1 MKRKLKRSVS
11 LLLVLTLFVSIF
23 TGCDVNK
30 DDILPLDV
38 ELSGDGTQKSLVV
51 SYSED
56 IFKEEIENDQIQIG
70 TFNESEQTEVI
81 LDNATN
87 DEIPEPELTQLTGFT
102 VTVDSAK
109 QLTITLADGK
119 DSEYSNYTVGVDK
132 KATTVGKHCSGSYR
146 TAHSIEEQVSYNAE
160 ISGEYTVGDSDP
172 VIIVN
177 LENTVAVEDINA
189 DMLKLTGL
197 FSDLEIA
204 SVTASG
210 NTLTITTKGSIP
222 NETSLTAGVDIA
234 AEATNSGEALSA
246 SCSVEY
252 RGLYVDQASY
262 AFEKNILTFDV
273 ILSGDT
279 WKLSAGDKISS
290 DDIVLTLKKLSE
302 DKQTATFS
310 TPVTAENL
318 DDALSKITG
327 TTVTVTSDKLDSGIE
342 QDLTISAAK
351 AELGVVI
358 DYIDETDTADRYKAD
373 AIIYAKNGT
382 FGEISASDISFVG
395 DFADAKT
402 ESVEK
407 DDTVYTASFTFTAK
421 DVNTDEMDFSGT
433 ATLSSG
439 KMINSWGTKSGEATC
454 EAVYVTGIDRGETL
468 EAIKAFVAANK
479 STFKTISTVGSTIG
493 GVASAVTGV
502 VSILE
507 LCGVIESTNDK
518 LDSIRDEIKNVQQ
531 EIQALDNKIDRLG
544 NTLIQQNADI
554 ISKVKKNTYSI
565 ANGKWDDF
573 LTGYVMPL
581 SNTVSNYNRAYNAY
595 MLDYISKAGTSDS
608 VPVYIDSDGN
618 VTLPSKTD
626 NGYSIDGKELK
637 SQGVYHLSV
646 KLEVVNEKIRANNG
660 RLYNG
665 YWNDITE
672 KYSFDTSK
680 NKEQDSYNQ
689 LYSLIVGNKEQ
700 DEEDKKIFNTSRY
713 NFAVYMVKE
722 RGMSEN
728 GLFSNFNAW
737 FLGENSG
744 KVHEAYE
751 ILKEGNYYYSD
762 DKIAYVG
769 NSRKVPWKSDE
780 GLILDSNNS
789 SDITIST
796 EQYFLAVQLDAAY
809 YALNKVGTENILNSY
824 TNFCYMIGG
833 KAGGSPASP
842 ARMSP
847 LDNYYQIMSMFYNF
861 YSEAKGDIENMQSW
875 LYSFLVESS
884 GVATLACQYTTSI
897 DANTVIDAYEF
908 ASNELEKNDGDHSA
922 ADSAQYSYI
931 KGKALT
937 VDRVYENFNN
947 IHQRVFLTTKAYG
960 STEYTFPSSYM
971 TWSDITIMQNRYTML
986 KSAGVT
992 TASTFGDYLLAFGLI
1007 TEDMKDAYVI
1017 TEKPVQSNIPM
1028 DNSVILHTYSKDR
1041 GTKYFTVGDSI
1052 AIGSNGKR
1060 KAKYYAIAIQ
1070 LKGETHSLD
1079 GNDTQKLLVAYA
1091 NYYEIF
1097 ALVPDEYAH
1106 LFYRIPHSLM
1116 VFRLD

>member
-1 MKRKLKRSVS
+1 MKRILKRSVS
-11 LLLVLTLFVSIF
+11 ILLVLTLFLSVF
-23 TGCDVNK
+23 TGCDVSK
-30 DDILPLDV
+30 DDILQLNV
-38 ELSGDGTQKSLVV
+38 ELSDDGTHKSLVV

-56 IFKEEIENDQIQIG
+56 IFKEEIENGQIQVG
-70 TFNESEQTEVI
+70 TFSESERTEVI

-87 DEIPEPELTQLTGFT
+87 DEIPEPELTRITGFT
-102 VTVDSAK
+102 VTADSAK
-109 QLTITLADGK
+109 QLTIKLAEGK

-132 KATTVGKHCSGSYR
+132 NATTVGKYCSGSYR
-146 TAHSIEEQVSYNAE
+146 TVDSIKEQVSYSAK
-160 ISGEYTVGDSDP
+160 ISGEYTVGDSNP

-204 SVTASG
+204 NVTASG
-210 NTLTITTKGSIP
+210 NTLTVTTKGSIQ
-222 NETSLTAGVDIA
+222 NETPLTAGVDIA
-234 AEATNSGEALSA
+234 AEATNSGQALSA
-246 SCSVEY
+246 SCAVKY

-262 AFEKNILTFDV
+262 AFEKNTLTFDV

-279 WKLSAGDKISS
+279 WKLSSGDKISS
-290 DDIVLTLKKLSE
+290 EDIVITLKTLSE

-318 DDALSKITG
+318 DGALSKING
-327 TTVTVTSDKLDSGIE
+327 TTVTVAADKLNSGIA
-342 QDLTISAAK
+342 QTLTISAAK
-351 AELGVVI
+351 AELGAVI
-358 DYIDETDTADRYKAD
+358 DYIEETDTADKYKAD

-382 FGEISASDISFVG
+382 FGEITASDISFAG
-395 DFADAKT
+395 DFVGAKT

-421 DVNTDEMDFSGT
+421 DVNTDEMGFSGT
-433 ATLSSG
+433 ATLAAG
-439 KMINSWGTKSGEATC
+439 KMINLWGTPSGEATC

-479 STFKTISTVGSTIG
+479 GTFDTISTVGSAIG
-493 GVASAVTGV
+493 GVASAVNGV
-502 VSILE
+502 ISILE
-507 LCGVIESTNDK
+507 LCGVVESTNDK
-518 LDSIRDEIKNVQQ
+518 LDSIRDEIKAVQQ
-531 EIQALDNKIDRLG
+531 EIQALDNKIGRLG
-544 NTLIQQNADI
+544 NTLIQQNDTI
-554 ISKVKKNTYSI
+554 ISSVDKSI
-565 ANGKWDDF
+565 YQGASGNWNDF
-573 LTGYVMPL
+573 LTGYVVPL
-581 SNTVSNYNRAYNAY
+581 SNTVSNYKSAYNAY
-595 MLDYISKAGTSDS
+595 MLNYISKSGTSDS
-608 VPVYIDSDGN
+608 VAVYIDSDGN

-646 KLEVVNEKIRANNG
+646 KLEDVNEKIRANNG

-680 NKEQDSYNQ
+680 NKGQDSYNQ
-689 LYSLIVGNKEQ
+689 LHSLLDADNKENMK
-700 DEEDKKIFNTSRY
+700 DFNTSRY

-722 RGMSEN
+722 RGMTEK
-728 GLFSNFNAW
+728 GLSSNFNIW
-737 FLGENSG
+737 FLSGNSG

-751 ILKEGNYYYSD
+751 ILQEGNYYYSD

-780 GLILDSNNS
+780 GLILDNNNS

-809 YALNKVGTENILNSY
+809 SALNKVGAENILNSY

-833 KAGGSPASP
+833 KVAGSPTSA
-842 ARMSP
+842 ATITP
-847 LDNYYQIMSMFYNF
+847 LDNYYQMMSMFYNF
-861 YSEAKGDIENMQSW
+861 YSESENDINSMQSW

-884 GVATLACQYTTSI
+884 GIATLACQYTPSV
-897 DANTVIDAYEF
+897 DKDTVKKAYEF
-908 ASNELEKNDGDHSA
+908 ASNELETNDGDHTVANNS
-922 ADSAQYSYI
+922 QYCYI
-931 KGKALT
+931 VGKTLA
-937 VDRVYENFNN
+937 VDRVYENFAFEK
-947 IHQRVFLTTKAYG
+947 VFLVTTAYG
-960 STEYTFPSSYM
+960 STHYTFPSSYM
-971 TWSDITIMQNRYTML
+971 TWSDITVMQNRYTML

-992 TASTFGDYLLAFGLI
+992 TASTFADYLLAFGLI
-1007 TEDMKDAYVI
+1007 TEDMKNAYVI
-1017 TEKPVQSNIPM
+1017 TEKPEQSNIPM
-1028 DNSVILHTYSKDR
+1028 DNSVILHTYSKGS

-1060 KAKYYAIAIQ
+1060 KSKYYECAIQ
-1070 LKGETHSLD
+1070 LRGDAHSLD
-1079 GNDTQKLLVAYA
+1079 GNDKQTLLVAYA
-1091 NYYEIF
+1091 KYYESFTF
-1097 ALVPDEYAH
+1097 ASDESAN

-1116 VFRLD
+1116 VFKLN

>member
-11 LLLVLTLFVSIF
+11 LLLVLTLFVSVF

-38 ELSGDGTQKSLVV
+38 ELSGNGTQKSLVV

-56 IFKEEIENDQIQIG
+56 IFKEEIENDQIQVG
-70 TFNESEQTEVI
+70 TFNEIEQTEISV
-81 LDNATN
+81 DNATS

-102 VTVDSAK
+102 VTVDNAK

-132 KATTVGKHCSGSYR
+132 KATTIGKYCNGSYR
-146 TAHSIEEQVSYNAE
+146 TAHSIEEQVSYSAK

-189 DMLKLTGL
+189 EMLKLTGL
-197 FSDLEIA
+197 FSDLKIA
-204 SVTASG
+204 NVTASG
-210 NTLTITTKGSIP
+210 NTLTITTKGSIT
-222 NETSLTAGVDIA
+222 NETPLIAGVDIA
-234 AEATNSGEALSA
+234 AEATNSGEALCA
-246 SCSVEY
+246 SCSVNY

-279 WKLSAGDKISS
+279 WKLSSGDKISS
-290 DDIVLTLKKLSE
+290 DDIVFTLKNLSE

-318 DDALSKITG
+318 DDALSKIKG
-327 TTVTVTSDKLDSGIE
+327 TTVTVTADKLDGGIE
-342 QDLTISAAK
+342 QTLTISAAK

-358 DYIDETDTADRYKAD
+358 DYIDKTDTADKYKAD

-382 FGEISASDISFVG
+382 FGEISASDISFAG
-395 DFADAKT
+395 DFVNAKT

-407 DDTVYTASFTFTAK
+407 DNTVYTASFTFTAK
-421 DVNTDEMDFSGT
+421 DVNTEEMDFSGT
-433 ATLSSG
+433 AKLSAG

-454 EAVYVTGIDRGETL
+454 EAVYVTGIDKGETL
-468 EAIKAFVAANK
+468 DAIKAFVAANK
-479 STFKTISTVGSTIG
+479 DTFKTVGTVGSTIG
-493 GVASAVTGV
+493 GVVSAGQGV
-502 VSILE
+502 ITVLQ
-507 LCGVIESTNDK
+507 LCGVLESTNDK
-518 LDSIRDEIKNVQQ
+518 LNAIRDEIKNVQQ
-531 EIQALDNKIDRLG
+531 QIQALDNKMDSLG

-554 ISKVKKNTYSI
+554 ISEVEKSTYSI
-565 ANGKWDDF
+565 ANGKWDNF
-573 LTGYVMPL
+573 ITGYVVPL
-581 SNTVSNYNRAYNAY
+581 SNTISNYQSAYNAY

-608 VPVYIDSDGN
+608 VVVYIDSDGN

-646 KLEVVNEKIRANNG
+646 KLEDVNEKIRANNG

-665 YWNDITE
+665 YWNDITD
-672 KYSFDTSK
+672 KYSFDIPK
-680 NKEQDSYNQ
+680 NEGQDSYNRFH
-689 LYSLIVGNKEQ
+689 SLIVGNKE
-700 DEEDKKIFNTSRY
+700 EDTEIFNTSRY

-737 FLGENSG
+737 FLDENSG

-751 ILKEGNYYYSD
+751 ILKEGKYYYSD
-762 DKIAYVG
+762 DQIAYVG
-769 NSRKVPWKSDE
+769 NSRTVPWKADE
-780 GLILDSNNS
+780 GLILDSNDS

-809 YALNKVGTENILNSY
+809 YALNKVGTENILNAY
-824 TNFCYMIGG
+824 TNFCYTLGG
-833 KAGGSPASP
+833 QPGGSPGSL

-847 LDNYYQIMSMFYNF
+847 LDDYYQIMSMFYNF
-861 YSEAKGDIENMQSW
+861 YSEAQVDIENMLSW
-875 LYSFLVESS
+875 IYSFLIESS

-897 DANTVIDAYEF
+897 DANTVADAYAV
-908 ASNELEKNDGDHSA
+908 ASNKLEKNDGDHSA
-922 ADSAQYSYI
+922 ADGSQYSYI
-931 KGKALT
+931 KGKTLT
-937 VDRVYENFNN
+937 VDRVYVHENYY
-947 IHQRVFLTTKAYG
+947 LYLSTKAQEYPPPDR
-960 STEYTFPSSYM
+960 YTFPSSYM
-971 TWSDITIMQNRYTML
+971 TWLDITVMQNRYNML
-986 KSAGVT
+986 KSAGIT
-992 TASTFGDYLLAFGLI
+992 TASTFADYLFGFGLI
-1007 TEDMKDAYVI
+1007 TEEMKDAYVI

-1028 DNSVILHTYSKDR
+1028 DNSVTLHTIDIKK

-1052 AIGSNGKR
+1052 RIGSNGKR
-1060 KAKYYAIAIQ
+1060 KAKYYSLAFQ
-1070 LKGETHSLD
+1070 FKGETHSLD
-1079 GNDTQKLLVAYA
+1079 GSDKQTLLIATAFYHEFFWFAA
-1091 NYYEIF
+1091 NECA
-1097 ALVPDEYAH
+1097 ALE
-1106 LFYRIPHSLM
+1106 YRIPHSLM

>member
-1 MKRKLKRSVS
+1 MKQKLKQSIS
-11 LLLVLTLFVSIF
+11 ILLVLTLFVSVF

-30 DDILPLDV
+30 DDILTLDV

-56 IFKEEIENDQIQIG
+56 IFKEEIENDQIQVG
-70 TFNESEQTEVI
+70 TFNEIEQPEISV
-81 LDNATN
+81 DNATS
-87 DEIPEPELTQLTGFT
+87 DEIPEPKLTQLTNFT

-109 QLTITLADGK
+109 QLTITLADGE

-132 KATTVGKHCSGSYR
+132 KATTVGKYCSGSYR
-146 TAHSIEEQVSYNAE
+146 TADSIEEQVSYSAE

-177 LENTVAVEDINA
+177 LENTVAADNINTE
-189 DMLKLTGL
+189 MLKLTGL
-197 FSDLEIA
+197 FSALKIA
-204 SVTASG
+204 SVMASG

-222 NETSLTAGVDIA
+222 NETPLTAGVDIA

-279 WKLSAGDKISS
+279 WKLSSGDKISS
-290 DDIVLTLKKLSE
+290 DDIALTFKTLSE

-327 TTVTVTSDKLDSGIE
+327 TTITVTADKLDGGIE
-342 QDLTISAAK
+342 QTLTISTAK

-382 FGEISASDISFVG
+382 FGEITESDISFAG

-433 ATLSSG
+433 AKLSAG
-439 KMINSWGTKSGEATC
+439 KMINSWDTKSGEATC

-479 STFKTISTVGSTIG
+479 GTFDTISTVGSTIG
-493 GVASAVTGV
+493 GVVSAAQGV
-502 VSILE
+502 ITVLE
-507 LCGVIESTNDK
+507 LCGVVESTNDK
-518 LDSIRDEIKNVQQ
+518 LDSIRGEIKTVQQ
-531 EIQALDNKIDRLG
+531 EIQALDNKIGRLG
-544 NTLIQQNADI
+544 NTLAQQNDTI
-554 ISKVKKNTYSI
+554 ISSVDKGIYQTASGNW
-565 ANGKWDDF
+565 NDF
-573 LTGYVMPL
+573 LTGYVVPL
-581 SNTVSNYNRAYNAY
+581 SNTVSDYQSAYNSY
-595 MLDYISKAGTSDS
+595 MLNYISKSGASDS
-608 VPVYIDSDGN
+608 ITVYIDSDGN
-618 VTLPSKTD
+618 VTLPGTMD
-626 NGYSIDGKELK
+626 GYSIDGKKLNSEE
-637 SQGVYHLSV
+637 VYHLSAPLTDV
-646 KLEVVNEKIRANNG
+646 KEKVLANNN

-665 YWNDITE
+665 YWNDLTE

-680 NKEQDSYNQ
+680 NKGQDSYNQ
-689 LYSLIVGNKEQ
+689 LHSLLDADNKENMK
-700 DEEDKKIFNTSRY
+700 DFNTSRY

-722 RGMSEN
+722 RGMTEK
-728 GLFSNFNAW
+728 GLSSNFNIW
-737 FLGENSG
+737 FLSGNSG

-751 ILKEGNYYYSD
+751 ILQEGNYYYSD

-769 NSRKVPWKSDE
+769 NSKTIPWKSGE

-809 YALNKVGTENILNSY
+809 YALDKVGTKNILNSY

-833 KAGGSPASP
+833 KVANSPISA
-842 ARMSP
+842 ATITP
-847 LDNYYQIMSMFYNF
+847 LDNYYQMMSMFYNF
-861 YSEAKGDIENMQSW
+861 YSESEDDINSMQSW

-884 GVATLACQYTTSI
+884 GIATLACQYTPSV
-897 DANTVIDAYEF
+897 DKDTVKKAYEF
-908 ASNELEKNDGDHSA
+908 ASNELETNDGDHTVANNS
-922 ADSAQYSYI
+922 QYCYI
-931 KGKALT
+931 VGKTLA
-937 VDRVYENFNN
+937 VDRVYENFAFEK
-947 IHQRVFLTTKAYG
+947 VFLVTTAYG
-960 STEYTFPSSYM
+960 STHYTFPSSYM
-971 TWSDITIMQNRYTML
+971 TWSDITVMQNRYTML
-986 KSAGVT
+986 KSTGVT
-992 TASTFGDYLLAFGLI
+992 TASTFVDYLLAFGLI
-1007 TEDMKDAYVI
+1007 TQDMKDAYVI
-1017 TEKPVQSNIPM
+1017 TEKPEQSNIPM
-1028 DNSVILHTYSKDR
+1028 DNSVILHTYSKGS
-1041 GTKYFTVGDSI
+1041 GTKWFTVGDSI

-1060 KAKYYAIAIQ
+1060 KSKYYTCAIQ
-1070 LKGETHSLD
+1070 LTGETHSLD

-1091 NYYEIF
+1091 KYYETFTF
-1097 ALVPDEYAH
+1097 ASNEEAR

-1116 VFRLD
+1116 VFRLN

>member
-1 MKRKLKRSVS
+1 MKQKLKQSIS
-11 LLLVLTLFVSIF
+11 ILLVLTLFVSVF

-30 DDILPLDV
+30 DDILTLDV

-56 IFKEEIENDQIQIG
+56 IFKEEIENDQIQVG
-70 TFNESEQTEVI
+70 TFNEIEQPEISV
-81 LDNATN
+81 DNATS
-87 DEIPEPELTQLTGFT
+87 DEIPEPKLTQFTNFT

-109 QLTITLADGK
+109 QFTITLADGE

-132 KATTVGKHCSGSYR
+132 KATTVGKYCSGSYR
-146 TAHSIEEQVSYNAE
+146 TADSIEEQVSYSAE

-177 LENTVAVEDINA
+177 LENTVAADNINTE
-189 DMLKLTGL
+189 MLKLTGL
-197 FSDLEIA
+197 FSALKIA
-204 SVTASG
+204 SVMASG

-222 NETSLTAGVDIA
+222 NETPLTAGVDIA

-279 WKLSAGDKISS
+279 WKLSSGDKISS
-290 DDIVLTLKKLSE
+290 DDIALTFKTLSE

-327 TTVTVTSDKLDSGIE
+327 TTITVTADKLDGGIE
-342 QDLTISAAK
+342 QTLTISATK

-358 DYIDETDTADRYKAD
+358 DYIDKTDTADKYKAD

-382 FGEISASDISFVG
+382 FGEITTSDISFAG
-395 DFADAKT
+395 DFVGAKT

-407 DDTVYTASFTFTAK
+407 DDTVYTVSFTFTAK

-433 ATLSSG
+433 ATLSAG

-454 EAVYVTGIDRGETL
+454 EAVYVTGIDKGETL
-468 EAIKAFVAANK
+468 DAIKAFVAANK
-479 STFKTISTVGSTIG
+479 GTFDTISTVGSAVG
-493 GVASAVTGV
+493 GVASAVNGV

-531 EIQALDNKIDRLG
+531 EIKALDNKIDRLG

-554 ISKVKKNTYSI
+554 ISAVDKNTYSI
-565 ANGKWDDF
+565 ASGKWDNF
-573 LTGYVMPL
+573 LTGYVVPL
-581 SNTVSNYNRAYNAY
+581 SNTVSNYKSAYNSY
-595 MLDYISKAGTSDS
+595 MLNYISKAGTSDS
-608 VPVYIDSDGN
+608 ITVYIDSDGN
-618 VTLPSKTD
+618 VTLPGTMD
-626 NGYSIDGKELK
+626 GYSIDGKKLNSKE
-637 SQGVYHLSV
+637 VYHLSV
-646 KLEVVNEKIRANNG
+646 PLEDVNEKIRANNG

-680 NKEQDSYNQ
+680 NKGQDSYNR
-689 LYSLIVGNKEQ
+689 LHSLLDADNKENMK
-700 DEEDKKIFNTSRY
+700 DFNTSRY

-728 GLFSNFNAW
+728 GLFSNFNTW
-737 FLGENSG
+737 FLDENSG
-744 KVHEAYE
+744 KVHKAYE
-751 ILKEGNYYYSD
+751 ILQEGNYYYSD

-769 NSRKVPWKSDE
+769 NKRTIPWKSGED
-780 GLILDSNNS
+780 LILDSNDS
-789 SDITIST
+789 SDITVST

-833 KAGGSPASP
+833 KVAGSPASP
-842 ARMSP
+842 AKMTP
-847 LDNYYQIMSMFYNF
+847 LDNYYQMMSMFYNF
-861 YSEAKGDIENMQSW
+861 YSEAKSDIENMQSW

-897 DANTVIDAYEF
+897 NANTVKNAYEF
-908 ASNELEKNDGDHSA
+908 ASNELEKKDGDHSA

-931 KGKALT
+931 KGKTLT
-937 VDRVYENFNN
+937 VDRVYENFHNVY
-947 IHQRVFLTTKAYG
+947 QKVFLTTKAYG

-992 TASTFGDYLLAFGLI
+992 TASTFSDYLLAFGLI

-1017 TEKPVQSNIPM
+1017 TEKPKQSNIPM
-1028 DNSVILHTYSKDR
+1028 DNSVVLHTYWRGS

-1052 AIGSNGKR
+1052 RIGSNGKR
-1060 KAKYYAIAIQ
+1060 KSKYYNIAIQ
-1070 LKGETHSLD
+1070 LTGETHSLD

-1091 NYYEIF
+1091 KYYETFTF
-1097 ALVPDEYAH
+1097 ASDESAN

-1116 VFRLD
+1116 VFRLN